1 VRRRPD
7 IPAKDFPW
15 LRHYAVSRWDAPRDS
30 AIRSR
35 ALLDSGSRVTQRY
48 GCEPDTMVLVRPD
61 DHIAAI
67 VPMTSGRAEAAYQ
80 AALKPLQRQA
90 VPA

>member
-7 IPAKDFPW
+7 IPAKDLPW

-30 AIRSR
+30 AIRAR
-35 ALLDSGSRVTQRY
+35 ALLDSGDRVTRRY
-48 GCEPDTMVLVRPD
+48 GCKPDTMVLVRPD

-67 VPMTSGRAEAAYQ
+67 EPMTSSRAETAYQ
-80 AALKPLQRQA
+80 TALKPPQRQA